1 MPILV
6 DSSVF
11 IAAARPRETHH
22 RAAAEAL
29 AAHSSQGLVTP
40 VTILAETMSF
50 IRARFGIEQQ
60 RRFWDGFANSGIEVV
75 PVDAEL
81 IAAARDIDAR
91 YGDAG
96 LGFADCTLLA
106 ACEQA
111 GATTILSL
119 DQRLRIYRLTSG
131 KSLELLP

>member
-1 MPILV
+1 LPTLV

-22 RAAAEAL
+22 HAAAQAL
-29 AAHSSQGLVTP
+29 AAHSPGGLATP

-60 RRFWDGFANSGIEVV
+60 RIFWDGFANSGIEVV

-81 IAAARDIDAR
+81 IALARDIDTR
-91 YGDAG
+91 YRDVA

-106 ACEQA
+106 ACERV
-111 GATTILSL
+111 GSATVLSL
-119 DQRLRIYRLTSG
+119 DQRLRSYRPTFAA
-131 KSLELLP
+131 SLELLP